1 MSVKIQEKHAKQLL
15 TACGIPSDDAEPTKL
30 KGRLESLPELAKEA
44 DFTRPEG
51 SLEKRLLKQ
60 VLDAAAHGKEIEL
73 VNGNGNG
80 HPIDKAVKNGKAPKE
95 PKAEK
100 AAKPAKSVKA
110 PKKEKAPR
118 KNDNPMSM
126 LDACAK
132 VLGKTSKP
140 MTSKELVEKMAEK
153 GYWKS
158 PGGATPHGTVHHAIS
173 AEIKVKG
180 KESRFIKADHG
191 QFSLS
196 K

>member
-60 VLDAAAHGKEIEL
+60 VLDACVHGKEIEL
-73 VNGNGNG
+73 VNGNGHAG
-80 HPIDKAVKNGKAPKE
+80 KNGKAPKE

-100 AAKPAKSVKA
+100 AKPA
-110 PKKEKAPR
+110 
-118 KNDNPMSM
+118 
-126 LDACAK
+126 AK
-132 VLGKTSKP
+132 SKP
-140 MTSKELVEKMAEK
+140 EK
-153 GYWKS
+153 GKAKTN
-158 PGGATPHGTVHHAIS
+158 PEAGGRGKAHHVKEGTIITKEYKGK
-173 AEIKVKG
+173 EIKVTATTDGFKHG
-180 KESRFIKADHG
+180 NKNYSSLTQIAKDVTGADSING
-191 QFSLS
+191 PKFFGLV

>member
-60 VLDAAAHGKEIEL
+60 VLDACVHGKEIEL
-73 VNGNGNG
+73 VNGNGK
-80 HPIDKAVKNGKAPKE
+80 HEKNGKAPKE

-100 AAKPAKSVKA
+100 AAKPA
-110 PKKEKAPR
+110 
-118 KNDNPMSM
+118 N
-126 LDACAK
+126 
-132 VLGKTSKP
+132 GKTKAKTNP
-140 MTSKELVEKMAEK
+140 EAGGRGKAHHVKEGTIITKEYK
-153 GYWKS
+153 GK
-158 PGGATPHGTVHHAIS
+158 
-173 AEIKVKG
+173 EIKVTATTDGFKHG
-180 KESRFIKADHG
+180 NKNYSSLTQIAKDVTGADSING
-191 QFSLS
+191 PKFFGLV